1 MTNLKS
7 FMMSLAATTV
17 SIVLTFGT
25 TAIVNHKKKN
35 NEKRAMVMM
44 IMYDMRE
51 TLKEVEKC
59 DENLNAF
66 FDSQVDL
73 IAHPDKFEKGY
84 AELVSHIPT
93 FDYTTTAENIFRS
106 NIETINT
113 LGNIL
118 FVEAASSFYDYRATY
133 KDAVVSDFQKQAC
146 DAIVSYDRLYH
157 FSSANYPFYSH
168 TYLLRMNDNFEQ
180 CKLMMKVKDKDLE
193 AYSIKQQKLQAKTSG
208 ESQEYETLLRDM
220 RQRNDRLQNAREE
233 AKKAH

>member
-25 TAIVNHKKKN
+25 TAIV
-35 NEKRAMVMM
+35 
-44 IMYDMRE
+44 
-51 TLKEVEKC
+51 
-59 DENLNAF
+59 
-66 FDSQVDL
+66 
-73 IAHPDKFEKGY
+73 
-84 AELVSHIPT
+84 
-93 FDYTTTAENIFRS
+93 
-106 NIETINT
+106 
-113 LGNIL
+113 
-118 FVEAASSFYDYRATY
+118 
-133 KDAVVSDFQKQAC
+133 
-146 DAIVSYDRLYH
+146 SYDKLYH

-168 TYLLRMNDNFEQ
+168 TDLLRMNDSFEQ

-233 AKKAH
+233 AAKAR